1 MEARCGHEN
10 GYLNMILEK
19 ALPLIISLLKLFHE
33 IMYGKKV
40 HTSD

>member
-19 ALPLIISLLKLFHE
+19 ALLLISLLKLFHG

>member
-1 MEARCGHEN
+1 MEVRCGHEN

-19 ALPLIISLLKLFHE
+19 ALLLISLLKLSHE